1 VIFTFPLWVHR
12 DKDLACSIQ
21 SLRIIFNLVG
31 ARAIDSVELI
41 DKIISALLDYTDAL
55 VGMKSSEFNN
65 IIPKVNCLEQNFYFF
80 YCQK

>member
-1 VIFTFPLWVHR
+1 MHR

-55 VGMKSSEFNN
+55 VGMKSSESTT
-65 IIPKVNCLEQNFYFF
+65 
-80 YCQK
+80 